1 MKGDPCKVK
10 MPILFNPVQFSLIQ
24 LKYSICLKS
33 NFSKS
38 MEHFSLNCKIYCCYF
53 FQGRVE
59 TGTWNNNDYWLY
71 VSLEEKLHCVQ
82 VFIEKS

>member
-1 MKGDPCKVK
+1 
-10 MPILFNPVQFSLIQ
+10 
-24 LKYSICLKS
+24 
-33 NFSKS
+33 